1 MSCPRCGTESRPDQ
15 RFCKNCGALLESGQ
29 SAASNTAAPAGPD
42 VPAEAAAPQ
51 PLPAQAPAASPAPLR
66 VIPDG
71 GLTLEEAVQWIES
84 AGYPAKVVAGNSGKL
99 HIETSAQD
107 SPVAI
112 MLDLKGGRSAFL
124 NFVSGFSTHGKF
136 DIAQINAWNYDNRWC
151 AAYYDDVNDPWL
163 GMAISLWPGGTYE
176 ALDDQF
182 ATWNRTLGRFVE
194 KYSLK

>member
-1 MSCPRCGTESRPDQ
+1 M
-15 RFCKNCGALLESGQ
+15 
-29 SAASNTAAPAGPD
+29 
-42 VPAEAAAPQ
+42 
-51 PLPAQAPAASPAPLR
+51 
-66 VIPDG
+66 IPDG
-71 GLTLEEAVQWIES
+71 GLSLEEVVEWLES

-99 HIETSAQD
+99 HVGTSAQD

-163 GMAISLWPGGTYE
+163 GMAVSLSPGGTYE
-176 ALDDQF
+176 ALNDQF
-182 ATWNRTLGRFVE
+182 ATWNRTLGRFVD